1 MKPFPPELIAA
12 YPGDPLSSRIPDR
25 PWRHEEGS
33 IFHCNARTATGVVAF
48 DCDGR
53 GEHACETCNE

>member
-1 MKPFPPELIAA
+1 MKPFPPELLAA
-12 YPGDPLSSRIPDR
+12 YPRNTLVSLIP
-25 PWRHEEGS
+25 
-33 IFHCNARTATGVVAF
+33 CNARTAVGVVAF